1 MNNRFI
7 RSDGRDGHG
16 IGIHNIE
23 PWASFIGGGALTAL
37 GISRKSWAGAAMAAA
52 GGMLV
57 LRAALRSRKGPRHVH
72 VQKTFTIMKPAN
84 EVYAFWR
91 KFDNLP
97 RIMTHLEDVRAIDRR
112 YSHWK
117 ARGPMNMTLEWD
129 AEIIDERENEFI
141 VWRSCAGSDIE
152 NRGSVQFFPTLN
164 GEATE
169 ISVALDYEPPAGK
182 AGVLFARIFGADP
195 EQQVREDLRAF
206 KALMEAGEIP
216 TIEGQPHGRRSM
228 VARAAKIAYPGS
240 KKKAQSASAQPRPV
254 ENLA

>member
-1 MNNRFI
+1 
-7 RSDGRDGHG
+7 
-16 IGIHNIE
+16 
-23 PWASFIGGGALTAL
+23 
-37 GISRKSWAGAAMAAA
+37 
-52 GGMLV
+52 
-57 LRAALRSRKGPRHVH
+57 
-72 VQKTFTIMKPAN
+72 

-91 KFDNLP
+91 KFENLP
-97 RIMTHLEDVRAIDRR
+97 RIMTHLEDVRSIDNR
-112 YSHWK
+112 YSHWT
-117 ARGPMNMTLEWD
+117 ARGPMNMSIEWD

-152 NRGSVQFFPTLN
+152 NRGSVQFFPALN

-169 ISVALDYEPPAGK
+169 ISVALDYDPPAGK
-182 AGVLFARIFGADP
+182 AGALFARVFGKDP

-228 VARAAKIAYPGS
+228 LARAAQIAYPGS
-240 KKKAQSASAQPRPV
+240 KKKSQSISEQRRPA